1 MKNRIH
7 KGPFLISPYK
17 RNGKLTGQ
25 WQVNIPETIIG
36 KRIRKLFDNCKQA
49 EQYAK
54 ILERKY
60 KRGELAQIKEAP
72 KSSMIFSEAVRL
84 WTDFQH
90 LRVKTHNKRPV
101 SLATDTYR
109 LKEPLAVLGRET
121 LTEIDEEKLTQFQA
135 MRLEAGRSPATINS
149 DIVAIKKVLNWAK
162 RKGHISEVPTI
173 EKISEM
179 NDDVILPT
187 MDEVMRIIYALPDR
201 LKLPVRFMAETGCR
215 SGETFNL
222 TWDCIDFK
230 ERIVEIRPT
239 DEWKPKTKS
248 SERRVF
254 VSGKLI
260 SILKRT
266 HKDGDYV
273 FPGKILGRPI
283 KSMKRAFATAVRKAN
298 IIRNGKPVP
307 VTPKTL
313 RKAYATW
320 QAVDNNVSEP
330 VLQALLGH
338 APGSQVTAR
347 YYVNPQEEAKRKAV
361 FQLPESGNKL
371 ATDLLEKISF
381 LSKVKKYN

>member
-1 MKNRIH
+1 MKMENVMKNRNH
-7 KGPFLISPYK
+7 KGPFLIAPHK
-17 RNGKLTGQ
+17 RKGKLT
-25 WQVNIPETIIG
+25 
-36 KRIRKLFDNCKQA
+36 RKFFDNCKQA
-49 EQYAK
+49 EQFAMN
-54 ILERKY
+54 LERKY

-90 LRVKTHNKRPV
+90 LRVRTHKKRPV
-101 SLATDTYR
+101 SLATDIYR

-121 LTEIDEEKLTQFQA
+121 LTEIDEEKLTQFQVK
-135 MRLEAGRSPATINS
+135 RLELGRSPATINS
-149 DIVAIKKVLNWAK
+149 DVIAIKKVLNWAK

-173 EKISEM
+173 EKISEVG
-179 NDDVILPT
+179 DKVILPT
-187 MDEVMRIIYALPDR
+187 IDEVMRIIDALPDR

-222 TWDCIDFK
+222 TWKCIDFE
-230 ERIVEIRPT
+230 ERTVEIRPT
-239 DEWKPKTKS
+239 GEWTPKTKS

-254 VSGKLI
+254 ISGKLI
-260 SILKRT
+260 SILKRMQ
-266 HKDGDYV
+266 KDGDYV
-273 FPGKILGRPI
+273 FPGKISGRPI
-283 KSMKRAFATAVRKAN
+283 QSMKRAFAAAVKKAN
-298 IIRNGKPVP
+298 IIRNGKSVP
-307 VTPKTL
+307 ITPKTL

-320 QAVDNNVSEP
+320 QAVDNNVPEP

-371 ATDLLEKISF
+371 ATDLLEKNPF
-381 LSKVKKYN
+381 FSKTHHSK